1 MSKELKE
8 YVNRHLKIWK
18 ERGEWENYSA
28 EVLTF
33 SCLLGLPPEE
43 CTGMY
48 VESDWEPEQVEEYDE
63 ITDYLYA
70 LKRKEN

>member
-1 MSKELKE
+1 MTKKLKD
-8 YVNRHLKIWK
+8 YVNRHLQIWK

-33 SCLLGLPPEE
+33 SALLGMPPAE

-48 VESDWEPEQVEEYDE
+48 VESDWEPEQIEEYDE
-63 ITDYLYA
+63 IVDYLYA